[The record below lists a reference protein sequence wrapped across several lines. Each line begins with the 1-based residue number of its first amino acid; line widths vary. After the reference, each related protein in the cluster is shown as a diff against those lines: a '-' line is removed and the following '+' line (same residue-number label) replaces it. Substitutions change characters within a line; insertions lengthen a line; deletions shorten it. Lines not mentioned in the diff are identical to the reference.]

1 MAADDLPKRSLADDP
16 EFRASLADLD
26 RGMSDEELR
35 ANGAARGTIPDL
47 ERGMGAEAPRAG
59 SAARPPETALPRP
72 ATRIAPAP
80 GAPPLP
86 PLPPVLPITPLALDA
101 ASQGGHRPLLDLF
114 PLPGTAPAP
123 PPAPAR
129 PFLVSPPTRVASP
142 APRVAGSAT
151 SETFYGLHEQPF
163 SLSTDPKFFYHS
175 TAHDRVAQAMLGAI
189 GRHEGM
195 VVMTGDHGLGK
206 TTLCRAV
213 IDQLD
218 RRTVTSLV
226 TDRLVAVDDLL
237 KTLLADLGVIS
248 HDDIARG
255 MLRSASRADLTAALH
270 GFLVSLAALQ
280 AFAVVIIDDA
290 HDLPIE
296 VLDQVRVLAEGI
308 GDEPALQIVLV
319 GQPSLETTLGR
330 AQLSELN
337 RRVSTRCWLKP
348 IEPDE
353 VGTYIAHRLA
363 VAGTS
368 PRVEFDQTAATQ
380 VYELSG
386 GVPRLINLLC
396 ARTLEA
402 GFDVSASVLDG
413 QLVKAAAEDPE
424 LSLPSSRSSWAR
436 KAAMVAVLLVLV
448 LIGAAVAAVAFRSE
462 LSALLG
468 EWQNTPSVPSSTQP
482 VAPAP
487 IVPAPPSR

>member
-1 MAADDLPKRSLADDP
+1 VAADDLPKRSLADDP

-35 ANGAARGTIPDL
+35 ANGVARGTSSDL
-47 ERGMGAEAPRAG
+47 DRGMGADAPRAS
-59 SAARPPETALPRP
+59 SAARPHETALPRP
-72 ATRIAPAP
+72 TARIAPAP
-80 GAPPLP
+80 GAPPLQ
-86 PLPPVLPITPLALDA
+86 PVLPITALAPPA
-101 ASQGGHRPLLDLF
+101 ASQGGRRPLLDLF
-114 PLPGTAPAP
+114 PLPGTAP
-123 PPAPAR
+123 PPAPAG
-129 PFLVSPPTRVASP
+129 PHPLSPAARVASA
-142 APRVAGSAT
+142 APRAARSAT
-151 SETFYGLHEQPF
+151 CETFYGLHEQPF
-163 SLSTDPKFFYHS
+163 SLSTDPRFFYHS
-175 TAHDRVAQAMLGAI
+175 IAHDRVAQAMLGAI

-195 VVMTGDHGLGK
+195 VVMTGGHGLGK

-226 TDRLVAVDDLL
+226 ADRLVSIDDLL
-237 KTLLADLGVIS
+237 KILLADFGVIS

-255 MLRSASRADLTAALH
+255 MLRSASRADLTAALQ

-319 GQPSLETTLGR
+319 GQPSLEKTLGR

-337 RRVSTRCWLKP
+337 RRVSTRCWLEP

-353 VGTYIAHRLA
+353 VGTYIAHRIA
-363 VAGTS
+363 VAGTR
-368 PRVEFDQTAATQ
+368 PRVEFDETAATQ
-380 VYELSG
+380 VYDLSG

-396 ARTLEA
+396 ARTLDA

-424 LSLPSSRSSWAR
+424 LSLPLSRTSWAR
-436 KAAMVAVLLVLV
+436 RVVMVAVLLVLV
-448 LIGAAVAAVAFRSE
+448 LIGAAVAAFAFRTE

-468 EWQNTPSVPSSTQP
+468 EWQNTPSIPSRTQP
-482 VAPAP
+482 VAPEP
-487 IVPAPPSR
+487 IIPAPPSP